1 MQSKIRRKPV
11 HIRPSRIR
19 REPPVRMVS
28 AAELRKAEA
37 KAREREM
44 WGGVAGVALFGAAIA
59 VLAIAIGVM
68 TSFKFD
74 AKKAAAE
81 EARFVQCYS
90 ADGGNCVANGD
101 TISVGGEKF
110 GIAGIEA
117 PKIQGYRCEAERN
130 RGIDAATRL
139 ADLLN
144 GGNVTV
150 SRAFTDSSGR
160 TVRHVLVN
168 GQDIG
173 KTMISE
179 NLAREPGSHD
189 PDWCA
194 PADDS
199 SDAGD

>member
-1 MQSKIRRKPV
+1 MHSKIRRKPV

-19 REPPVRMVS
+19 REPPVRMPS

-37 KAREREM
+37 KAREQEM

-59 VLAIAIGVM
+59 LLAIAIGVM

-81 EARFVQCYS
+81 DARFVQCYS
-90 ADGGNCVANGD
+90 ADGGNCVSNGD
-101 TISVGGEKF
+101 TISVGGEKVE
-110 GIAGIEA
+110 IAGIEA

-144 GGNVTV
+144 TGNVTV
-150 SRAFTDSSGR
+150 SKSFVDQFGRA
-160 TVRHVLVN
+160 VRHVLVN
-168 GQDIG
+168 GQDVAG
-173 KTMISE
+173 TMIDAG
-179 NLAREPGSHD
+179 LAREPGTHD

-194 PADDS
+194 PAADS
-199 SDAGD
+199 SDTND